1 MSDGGRYSGKNNVDV
16 HWKILSPS
24 GVKLHHEMLET
35 KRLIRPTSQSHCK
48 DQAGWKAM
56 TNLDTI
62 LKSRDIILLTKVCT
76 VKAMV
81 LLVVTYGCEIWT
93 IKNTEHWR
101 IDAFELWCW
110 RTLESPLDSRE
121 IKPVNSKRNQ
131 SWIFFGRTDA
141 EVPILWPPDVKSW
154 LIGKDSDGGKDGRR
168 RRGCQR
174 MRWLDGV
181 TDSMDMSLSNSRRWW
196 RTGKPGMLPSIGSQ
210 RVRHGLAMKQQ

>member
-35 KRLIRPTSQSHCK
+35 KRLIRPASQSHCK

-101 IDAFELWCW
+101 IDAFKLWCW
-110 RTLESPLDSRE
+110 RRLLKVLWTARKSNQLILKEISPEYFLEGLMLKFQYFGHLMWRADSLEKTLMVGKMAGGEEDVRGWDG
-121 IKPVNSKRNQ
+121 
-131 SWIFFGRTDA
+131 WI
-141 EVPILWPPDVKSW
+141 VS
-154 LIGKDSDGGKDGRR
+154 LIQWTWVWVTPGDGEGQGSLACCRR
-168 RRGCQR
+168 
-174 MRWLDGV
+174 
-181 TDSMDMSLSNSRRWW
+181 
-196 RTGKPGMLPSIGSQ
+196 
-210 RVRHGLAMKQQ
+210 

>member
-1 MSDGGRYSGKNNVDV
+1 MGDKRKNKKINMSDGGRYSGKNNVDV

-35 KRLIRPTSQSHCK
+35 KRLIRPASQSHCK

-101 IDAFELWCW
+101 IDAFEVWCW
-110 RTLESPLDSRE
+110 G
-121 IKPVNSKRNQ
+121 IQPVHPNRDQ
-131 SWIFFGRTDA
+131 SWVFIGRTDVEA
-141 EVPILWPPDVKSW
+141 ETPILQPLDESERGEWKNW
-154 LIGKDSDGGKDGRR
+154 LKA
-168 RRGCQR
+168 Q
-174 MRWLDGV
+174 
-181 TDSMDMSLSNSRRWW
+181 LSEN
-196 RTGKPGMLPSIGSQ
+196 
-210 RVRHGLAMKQQ
+210 